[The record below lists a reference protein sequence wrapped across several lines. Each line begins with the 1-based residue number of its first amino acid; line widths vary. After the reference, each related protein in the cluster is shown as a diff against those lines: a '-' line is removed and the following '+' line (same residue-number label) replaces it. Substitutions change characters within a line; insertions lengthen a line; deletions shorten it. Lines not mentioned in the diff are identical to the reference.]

1 MKKINRT
8 LRKCCLSGLISL
20 TLCAPVPAVYA
31 ASIETGYSPE
41 GTALQLVLKTI
52 DSAQQEIRLMG
63 YSFTSP
69 EVASALVRAK
79 RRGVDVKV
87 VLDWKANTGKQN
99 QASLAAM
106 NLLVNAGIP
115 VRTVSQYKIM
125 HDKVII
131 ADGRNIEVGSFNYT
145 RSADRVNSENVLVVW
160 DVPVVAQRYLQ
171 HWSTRWSQ
179 GTDWKRAY

>member
-1 MKKINRT
+1 MESCYRP
-8 LRKCCLSGLISL
+8 ISWPMFRRSDGN
-20 TLCAPVPAVYA
+20 T
-31 ASIETGYSPE
+31 SISPE
-41 GTALQLVLKTI
+41 NIAGQSLSVGFRPLPQTTPI
-52 DSAQQEIRLMG
+52 NSAQQEIRLMG

-69 EVASALVRAK
+69 EVAGALVRAK

>member
-8 LRKCCLSGLISL
+8 LHKCCLSGLISL
-20 TLCAPVPAVYA
+20 ALCAPVPAVYA

-63 YSFTSP
+63 YS
-69 EVASALVRAK
+69 L
-79 RRGVDVKV
+79 
-87 VLDWKANTGKQN
+87 
-99 QASLAAM
+99 

-145 RSADRVNSENVLVVW
+145 RAADRVNSENVLVVW

-171 HWSTRWSQ
+171 HWQSRWNG
-179 GTDWKRAY
+179 GTDWHSSY